1 MPRHRLGVIVPLP
14 EPVAIHVQAWRR
26 ALRDPAAA
34 EIPPHLT
41 LVPPQTVAPD
51 QAQEAIALVE
61 RAAARTVP
69 GPVELRGAATFL
81 PDSPVAF
88 LVVTEGAAL
97 LERLEAALREPPLHR
112 RTFPFHPHV
121 TVTQDHPPEVLE
133 AAVRDLQGFRARWV
147 PAEIDLLEEAGDGVW
162 RPLHRARLG
171 ASKPDDPIREVPL
184 AEAASA
190 ALFLLDRD
198 AAAGTGP
205 GRPRV
210 LLGRRTHRPDHR
222 YPGLWDALG
231 GKPEAGEPL
240 LGALLREVR
249 EEAGVEPLD
258 AAPLGAFHDGERADA
273 FYVTTSWRG
282 EPRNGDPV
290 EHSELRW
297 LPLDEALQQPL
308 APSTRQALLRLLW
321 VLQATDTVE

>member
-1 MPRHRLGVIVPLP
+1 MIVPLP
-14 EPVAIHVQAWRR
+14 EPVASHVQAWRR

-51 QAQEAIALVE
+51 QAEAAIALVE
-61 RAAARTVP
+61 RAAASAVP

-88 LVVTEGAAL
+88 LVVTEGAAM
-97 LERLEAALREPPLHR
+97 LEGLEAALREPPLHR

-121 TVTQDHPPEVLE
+121 TVTQDHPPELLE
-133 AAVRDLQGFRARWV
+133 AAVRDLQGFHASWV

-171 ASKPDDPIREVPL
+171 AVKPEDPVREVPL

-190 ALFLLDRD
+190 ALFLLDLDPDRG
-198 AAAGTGP
+198 AAGAVRG
-205 GRPRV
+205 RV
-210 LLGRRTHRPDHR
+210 LLGRRTRRPGHRH
-222 YPGLWDALG
+222 PGVWDAVG
-231 GKPEAGEPL
+231 GQPEAGEPL

-282 EPRNGDPV
+282 EARNCDPA

-297 LPLDEALQQPL
+297 LSLDEALQVPL

-321 VLQATDTVE
+321 VLGTTDTTWGLR